1 MIVIMIMI
9 ININILII
17 NIVIL
22 IIMKMLVPPLE
33 ASMTN
38 DPDPGD
44 WLAARAVY
52 LPPPARLLFFIHCTA
67 QYTILYC
74 ALYSR
79 YISLHIAQKI

>member
-1 MIVIMIMI
+1 MVMIVIMIMI

-52 LPPPARLLFFIHCTA
+52 FILPATSVNILDSAIYIFHSSHCIKV
-67 QYTILYC
+67 Y
-74 ALYSR
+74 
-79 YISLHIAQKI
+79 